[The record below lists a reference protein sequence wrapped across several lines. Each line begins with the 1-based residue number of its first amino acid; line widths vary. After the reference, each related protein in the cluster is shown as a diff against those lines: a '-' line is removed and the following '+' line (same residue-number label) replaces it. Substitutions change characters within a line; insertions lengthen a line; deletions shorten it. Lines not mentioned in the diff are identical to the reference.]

1 MAHDLEDPAMNGV
14 LGFDWQRPEALW
26 WLCAAPALVGLA
38 WWSWRA
44 SASARAL
51 VAAPAFH
58 ARLWPRFAPRR
69 ELLRLVAG
77 VLALVFLVLALAGPV
92 RGYTLREVRKKGL
105 DMVVC
110 LDTSRSMLVQDL
122 SPDRLTRAKRE
133 VRGLLERLQGDRA
146 ALLAFSGDVREVA
159 PLTSDMRTLATFL
172 DTLNPADNQKGGT
185 DVGAV
190 LERALGLF
198 DGRSGAHEVIVLL
211 TDGEDL
217 GGQGAAVARRAAERG
232 IRVHVCGIGT
242 EDGGKIPDGR
252 GFVRG
257 PEGKEVVSRLD
268 AATLRSIAQVSGGD
282 YVGTETSPTPLEE
295 LWTARIS
302 RMEGREYGSGRER
315 IPHDRYQWPL
325 VVAAL
330 CVCVESGLRGRRS
343 GP

>member
-1 MAHDLEDPAMNGV
+1 MTGA

-26 WLCAAPALVGLA
+26 WLLGAPFLVALA
-38 WWSWRA
+38 WWSWKGA
-44 SASARAL
+44 AAARARI
-51 VAAPAFH
+51 ADPRMQP
-58 ARLWPRFAPRR
+58 RLWPRFAPRR
-69 ELLRLVAG
+69 EFARLVAG
-77 VLALVFLVLALAGPV
+77 VLSLCFLVLAMAGPV
-92 RGYTLREVRKKGL
+92 RGYTLREVKKKGL
-105 DMVVC
+105 DLVVC

-122 SPDRLTRAKRE
+122 APDRLARAKRE

-172 DTLNPADNQKGGT
+172 DTLDPLDNQKGGT

-190 LERALGLF
+190 LERALSLF
-198 DGRSGAHEVIVLL
+198 DGRSGAHEVVVLL

-217 GGQGAAVARRAAERG
+217 GGRGAEVARRAAERG

-242 EDGGKIPDGR
+242 EDGGKIPEGR
-252 GFVRG
+252 GFARD

-268 AATLRSIAQVSGGD
+268 AATLRAIAQVSGGD

-295 LWTARIS
+295 LWTARIA

-325 VVAAL
+325 VLAAI
-330 CVCVESGLRGRRS
+330 CACVETGLRGRRS
-343 GP
+343 GA

>member
-1 MAHDLEDPAMNGV
+1 MNGV

-26 WLCAAPALVGLA
+26 WLCVAPAIVVVA
-38 WWSWRA
+38 WWSWRTA
-44 SASARAL
+44 VVARARI
-51 VAAPAFH
+51 AASGMQP
-58 ARLWPRFAPRR
+58 RLWPRFAPRR
-69 ELLRLVAG
+69 EFVRLAAG
-77 VLALVFLVLALAGPV
+77 VLALCFLVLAMAGPV
-92 RGYTLREVRKKGL
+92 RGYTLREVKKKGL
-105 DMVVC
+105 DLVVC

-122 SPDRLTRAKRE
+122 APDRLARAKRE

-159 PLTSDMRTLATFL
+159 PLTSDMRTLSTFL
-172 DTLNPADNQKGGT
+172 DTLDPLDNQKGGT

-190 LERALGLF
+190 LERALSLF
-198 DGRSGAHEVIVLL
+198 DGRSGAHEVVVLL

-242 EDGGKIPDGR
+242 EGGGKIPEGR
-252 GFVRG
+252 GFVRDS
-257 PEGKEVVSRLD
+257 EGKEVVSRLD
-268 AATLRSIAQVSGGD
+268 AATLRAIAQVSGGD

-295 LWTARIS
+295 LWTARIA

-325 VVAAL
+325 VLAAL

-343 GP
+343 AA